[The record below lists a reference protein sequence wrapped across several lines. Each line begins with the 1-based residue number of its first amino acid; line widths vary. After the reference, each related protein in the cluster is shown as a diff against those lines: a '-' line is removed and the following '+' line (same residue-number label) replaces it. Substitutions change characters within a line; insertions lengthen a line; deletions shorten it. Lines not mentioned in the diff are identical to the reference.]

1 MAVSIEDI
9 KKLRQMTGAGMMDC
23 KNALAETG
31 GDIQASIEIIRK
43 KGQAVA
49 AKREDRQAAEGCV
62 FAGTNGNF
70 AAVVALK
77 CETDFVAKNESFR
90 TLTREIL
97 NAALKAQPKDL
108 EALKGLAMEDGR
120 TVAEHITD
128 EIGKTGEKME
138 LGVYE
143 CLEAPTVSA
152 YEHLGNKLATI
163 VGLSEEVAD
172 LQVGKEIGMQV
183 AAMNPIAPNRE
194 SVHQSVID
202 EELKVAIEKTRLEQV
217 KKAVEAA
224 LKKAGFN
231 LYIAESEEHINE
243 GIMKGYITEEDAVK
257 IREIKEKTAA
267 EKEKNMP
274 EQMITNIAQGRLKKF
289 FKETVLME
297 QEFHRDAK
305 ITVGEYLN
313 SVNKG
318 LTVVAF
324 KRVNLNQD

>member
-194 SVHQSVID
+194 SVPQSVID

-231 LYIAESEEHINE
+231 L
-243 GIMKGYITEEDAVK
+243 
-257 IREIKEKTAA
+257 
-267 EKEKNMP
+267 
-274 EQMITNIAQGRLKKF
+274 
-289 FKETVLME
+289 
-297 QEFHRDAK
+297 
-305 ITVGEYLN
+305 
-313 SVNKG
+313 
-318 LTVVAF
+318 
-324 KRVNLNQD
+324 

>member
-120 TVAEHITD
+120 TVAEAH
-128 EIGKTGEKME
+128 
-138 LGVYE
+138 
-143 CLEAPTVSA
+143 
-152 YEHLGNKLATI
+152 
-163 VGLSEEVAD
+163 
-172 LQVGKEIGMQV
+172 
-183 AAMNPIAPNRE
+183 
-194 SVHQSVID
+194 
-202 EELKVAIEKTRLEQV
+202 
-217 KKAVEAA
+217 
-224 LKKAGFN
+224 
-231 LYIAESEEHINE
+231 
-243 GIMKGYITEEDAVK
+243 
-257 IREIKEKTAA
+257 
-267 EKEKNMP
+267 
-274 EQMITNIAQGRLKKF
+274 
-289 FKETVLME
+289 
-297 QEFHRDAK
+297 HRRDW
-305 ITVGEYLN
+305 
-313 SVNKG
+313 
-318 LTVVAF
+318 
-324 KRVNLNQD
+324 